1 MDTLAERLDSKLREW
16 TSETAEDVRRRIA
29 EIMDLADQD
38 VLDIGRS
45 REFEQAVLD
54 MVDDSSS
61 R

>member
-1 MDTLAERLDSKLREW
+1 
-16 TSETAEDVRRRIA
+16 
-29 EIMDLADQD
+29 MDLADQD